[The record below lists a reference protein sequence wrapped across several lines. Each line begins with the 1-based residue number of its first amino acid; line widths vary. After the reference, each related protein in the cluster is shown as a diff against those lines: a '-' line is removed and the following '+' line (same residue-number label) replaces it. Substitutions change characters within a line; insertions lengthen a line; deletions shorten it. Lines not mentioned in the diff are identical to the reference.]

1 MICELSVD
9 DYYCEL
15 FLLECKRAYSEY
27 LRLCSLFKDCCW
39 YSFVAPGAGQAASA
53 HREVR
58 GVLAPDEG
66 HSQQVDG
73 HPDSHIAQH
82 PDGRFAMNTAASSE
96 HSLNANV
103 KHHMQELGLMGVR
116 TDARTLQTVDVGRSW
131 AETQTTGRLL
141 NNREQRLGSSND
153 TEAMV
158 KIAQHERSRRM
169 SFLSLGTEWSGYQLG
184 VAALALYVMFR

>member
-1 MICELSVD
+1 MPWTYEVGVPGRAGIPIGPRLTGASHPTAGEIDGV
-9 DYYCEL
+9 
-15 FLLECKRAYSEY
+15 KRNAYS
-27 LRLCSLFKDCCW
+27 L
-39 YSFVAPGAGQAASA
+39 APGAGQAASA
-53 HREVR
+53 HSEVR

-73 HPDSHIAQH
+73 HPDSHVAQH

-103 KHHMQELGLMGVR
+103 KHHMQNLGLMGVR
-116 TDARTLQTVDVGRSW
+116 TDARTLQTVDSGRSW
-131 AETQTTGRLL
+131 AETEPTGRLL
-141 NNREQRLGSSND
+141 NNREQRLGSSRD

-184 VAALALYVMFR
+184 IAALALYVMFR

>member
-1 MICELSVD
+1 MPWTYEVGVPGRAGIPKGPRLTGASHPTAGEIDGV
-9 DYYCEL
+9 
-15 FLLECKRAYSEY
+15 KRNAYS
-27 LRLCSLFKDCCW
+27 L
-39 YSFVAPGAGQAASA
+39 APGAGQAASA
-53 HREVR
+53 HSEVR

-73 HPDSHIAQH
+73 HPDSHVAQH

-103 KHHMQELGLMGVR
+103 KHHMQNLGLMGVR
-116 TDARTLQTVDVGRSW
+116 TDARTLQTVDTGRG
-131 AETQTTGRLL
+131 AQVTTGRLL
-141 NNREQRLGSSND
+141 NNREQRLGSSKD

-158 KIAQHERSRRM
+158 KVAQHERSRRM

-184 VAALALYVMFR
+184 IAALALYVMFR